1 LKLNGISVLRL
12 VFAALLVLLAAPAGA
27 LGPVMGPIP
36 GTPGVPPSGAL
47 NFTVRKSGAD
57 IGEYAVRFAE
67 RDGALV
73 VDIEANIRVRFAFVT
88 VYRYTQRT
96 REIWRD
102 GTLQSLD
109 SDVDDNGTPYKISA
123 AQRDGR
129 LVVDGH
135 TEQLDLAPGALPLS
149 YWNYRLMRESRAFD
163 LQWGSLADIEVAAR
177 GPETRAVGGAVV
189 PARRYNMKGFE
200 IKRGERQEKPWLD
213 VDTWYAPDGRLIG
226 MSFHYRG
233 FDFDYVLQ

>member
-1 LKLNGISVLRL
+1 MLRL

-27 LGPVMGPIP
+27 VGPVLGPIP

-47 NFTVRKSGAD
+47 SFTVRKSGAD

-67 RDGALV
+67 RDGELV

-96 REIWRD
+96 REIWHD
-102 GTLQSLD
+102 GTLQSLV

-135 TEQLDLAPGALPLS
+135 AEKLDLAPGTLPLS

-177 GPETRAVGGAVV
+177 GRRRGGAGTALQYEGFRDQAR
-189 PARRYNMKGFE
+189 PAPGKTLARRRYVVRAGWK
-200 IKRGERQEKPWLD
+200 LD
-213 VDTWYAPDGRLIG
+213 RHVLPLSRLRLRLRAAVNRAAPHCV
-226 MSFHYRG
+226 SKS
-233 FDFDYVLQ
+233 

>member
-1 LKLNGISVLRL
+1 MRL
-12 VFAALLVLLAAPAGA
+12 VFAALLVLLAVPAWA

-47 NFTVRKSGAD
+47 NFTVRKAGAD

-73 VDIEANIRVRFAFVT
+73 VDIEANIRVRFALVT

-102 GTLQSLD
+102 GALQSLD
-109 SDVDDNGTPYKISA
+109 SDVDDNGTTYKISA
-123 AQRDGR
+123 TLRDGR
-129 LVVDGH
+129 LIVDGH
-135 TEQLDLAPGALPLS
+135 AETLALAPGTLPLS

-163 LQWGSLADIEVAAR
+163 LQWGSLADIEVVAR
-177 GPETRAVGGAVV
+177 GAEARAVGGAVV

-213 VDTWYAPDGRLIG
+213 VDTWYAPDGRLVG